1 MTAWFHQFL
10 LPLAAGLAV
19 FLFGMKIMAYA
30 LHAWT
35 GEWMRSMLARMTR
48 TPLHGLMTG
57 TVTTALLQS
66 SSAVSVVSIGMVN
79 AGVLTFPRTLGII
92 LGTNIGTCLTTE
104 LIGLNLTEGAMPGL
118 LVSSAVWMAA
128 WLPLPPFRTAGKVA
142 AAIRGL
148 SLAVAGFCCIMLGI
162 RIMQAIVPF
171 LQDRGLLGWFL
182 EHARIS
188 PLWGIVAGAV
198 LTAVIHS
205 SSAAIAMTMTL
216 AALDAIPVPLGIAIV
231 LGCNIGTC
239 VTALIAG
246 FGGNK
251 FGRYVAYSHIIL
263 NVAGALLFYPF
274 IAQLH
279 AVSAWLS
286 AEPGAQIAHAQ
297 TLFNIICSVLALP
310 VCYLPFIQ
318 NMQPALSRKDQ

>member
-1 MTAWFHQFL
+1 MATLVHQFL

-19 FLFGMKIMAYA
+19 FLFGMKIMAHA
-30 LHAWT
+30 LHTWT
-35 GEWMRSMLARMTR
+35 GPWMRNLLARMTR
-48 TPLHGLMTG
+48 TPFHGLLTG
-57 TVTTALLQS
+57 TAATALLQS

-104 LIGLNLTEGAMPGL
+104 LIGLNLTKGALPGL
-118 LVSSAVWMAA
+118 LAGSAVWMAA
-128 WLPLPPFRTAGKVA
+128 WLPLPRFRGSDKVL

-148 SLAVAGFCCIMLGI
+148 SLAVTGFCCIMLAI
-162 RIMQAIVPF
+162 RIMQAIVPYM
-171 LQDRGLLGWFL
+171 QERGLLDWFL
-182 EHARIS
+182 AHARIS
-188 PLWGIVAGAV
+188 PLWGIIAGAV

-205 SSAAIAMTMTL
+205 SSAAIAMTMAL
-216 AALDAIPVPLGIAIV
+216 AAVDAIPVPVGIAIV
-231 LGCNIGTC
+231 LGCNVGTC
-239 VTALIAG
+239 LTALIAG
-246 FGGNK
+246 LGGNR

-263 NVAGALLFYPF
+263 NVAGAILFYPF

-279 AVSAWLS
+279 ALSALFS

-310 VCYLPFIQ
+310 FCYMPIIQ
-318 NMQPALSRKDQ
+318 KLQPASMERS